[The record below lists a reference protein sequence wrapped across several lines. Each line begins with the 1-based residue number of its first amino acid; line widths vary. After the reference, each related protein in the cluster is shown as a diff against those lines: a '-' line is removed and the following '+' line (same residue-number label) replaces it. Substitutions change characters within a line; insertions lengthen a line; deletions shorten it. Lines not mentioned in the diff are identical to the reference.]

1 MNFKCIRTE
10 SVLCFFLGSLGI
22 WSNLQ
27 IIYIESGKAALKK
40 LPQGLHYTQL
50 HCFFMADLSQFDP
63 NSVGNP
69 NNNIF
74 GLPFSEEDALLV
86 LIPVPWEVTVSY
98 KAGTA
103 RAPEHLFRS
112 SLQVDLFDPEI
123 VDGWKKGFFMRETD
137 KKILL
142 KSDYLRKEAE
152 LYINYISLGESIEK
166 NKFMCKTLKE
176 VNEGSV
182 FLNKWVY
189 EQTSELLE
197 KDKLVGI
204 IGGDHS
210 SPLGFMKAIADKHG
224 DFGILQIDAHCDL
237 RESYEG
243 FVHSHASIMYNA
255 LKDVPQITKLVQVGI
270 RDYSESEW
278 KYICESQYRVITFF
292 DKDIKERQ
300 YDGQTWKQIADEI
313 VNCLPQKVYISF
325 DIDGLDP
332 KLCPNT
338 GTPVQGGFEIEQIF
352 YLIKKILQSKRQLV
366 GFDLSEIGISNNEW
380 DENVG
385 ARVLFKL
392 CHFMVASS
400 Q

>member
-1 MNFKCIRTE
+1 
-10 SVLCFFLGSLGI
+10 
-22 WSNLQ
+22 
-27 IIYIESGKAALKK
+27 
-40 LPQGLHYTQL
+40 
-50 HCFFMADLSQFDP
+50 MADLSLFDP

-74 GLPFSEEDALLV
+74 GLPFSEEDAQLILV
-86 LIPVPWEVTVSY
+86 PVPWEVTVSY

-112 SLQVDLFDPEI
+112 SLQIDIFDPEMR
-123 VDGWKKGFFMRETD
+123 DTWKKGFFMRDAD

-152 LYINYISLGESIEK
+152 LYINYISQGENIEK

-176 VNEGSV
+176 VNEGSL

-197 KDKLVGI
+197 KNKLVAI

-210 SPLGFMKAIADKHG
+210 SPLGFMKAIAEKHG

-243 FVHSHASIMYNA
+243 FIHSHASIMYNA
-255 LKDVPQITKLVQVGI
+255 LKDIPQISKLVQVGV

-278 KYICESQYRVITFF
+278 KYICESQERVITYF

-300 YDGQTWKQIADEI
+300 FEGHTWKHIADDI
-313 VNCLPQKVYISF
+313 VNQLPQKVYLSF

-338 GTPVQGGFEIEQIF
+338 GTPVQGGFDTDQIF
-352 YLIKKILQSKRQLV
+352 YLVKRLLQTNRQLI
-366 GFDLSEIGISNNEW
+366 GFDLCETGISNNEW

-392 CHFMVASS
+392 CHFLLTANS
-400 Q
+400 